1 MFRNNNNDNN
11 NNNNDNGF
19 DDENKGIFLDS
30 KIEISDETSLIH
42 KPYHD
47 DYDENGLINNNNSHN
62 NNNNNNNGGG
72 NNHGSSK
79 VTHRRGKHT
88 FTEADKLKMTK
99 FESLDF
105 PIIDNQIYREYIR
118 RTSKLNHIL
127 KTFGK
132 WIICFMIG
140 VLVGITAYLV
150 KQSVEFVNEFKFDQ
164 SGKYLEDER
173 KFIAF
178 LVYYSINILFGVS
191 ASLVI
196 IPVGQIASG
205 SGIPE
210 VKGYLNGIRIPQSM
224 NVKTLVGKLVSL
236 ILAYSSGLIL
246 GPEGPM
252 IHIGSML
259 GGAIGQ
265 VKSKT
270 LKWYPKVFWK
280 YHNDR
285 DRRDFIS
292 TGAAAGVAAAFGA
305 PIGGVLFGFEE
316 ASSFWSRQLT
326 WRTFFA
332 CLIATFTTN
341 IILQGFDMQIHD
353 YGVLK
358 FGLSNKYLYK
368 YSELIPFALIGVAGG
383 LFGALFVN
391 LNARL
396 SQWRSKFF
404 ANKKIYLR
412 VLEVFILITITST
425 ILYCCAAFTP
435 CRSKTQANGS
445 TNSLDI
451 SSSSSSSGDNS
462 KNSTKLF
469 KLLNNASGED
479 EQEDKFIA
487 FFCEQGEYNQ
497 MAGLSFN
504 SLDAALRLLFST
516 STDIFTI
523 PTLAIFS
530 VISFILTTITSG
542 LMLASGL
549 FIPMM
554 LVGATFGRLVG
565 QVIALFVSVDPCI
578 YALVGASA
586 MMAGFSRMTI
596 SLAII
601 MVELTEGTQYMLPV
615 ILSVMIAKWVG
626 DIFNESIYE
635 HLIEQKC
642 YPFLQSQPPKSMIK
656 LGVVDIMKTEVVTLH
671 EVERVSKVIEVLKS
685 EQHFHNGFPVIERPK
700 PLDSNR
706 KDAYGNLE
714 YYEDETTYS
723 GLILRNQLICLLYYR
738 IFCHEQPLPQNPR
751 LLGGNS
757 NRRYNQRRFGR
768 PTEYGYA
775 PADPRMTY
783 ELMTQSL
790 ARHFPPIDK
799 MNLKKEE
806 IETMYIDLRPYMNLS
821 TIVANETYSYSET
834 YSIFRTIGLRHLPV
848 VNKKNEVVG
857 IVTRKDLL

>member
-1 MFRNNNNDNN
+1 MFRSNSNENNNNDSY
-11 NNNNDNGF
+11 
-19 DDENKGIFLDS
+19 DDENNKGIFLDS

-42 KPYHD
+42 KSHSNED
-47 DYDENGLINNNNSHN
+47 DYNGIINNRNG
-62 NNNNNNNGGG
+62 NNNGG
-72 NNHGSSK
+72 NNNSK

-88 FTEADKLKMTK
+88 FTDADKLKMTK

-105 PIIDNQIYREYIR
+105 PIIDNQIFREYIR

-132 WIICFMIG
+132 WIICFMVG

-150 KQSVEFVNEFKFDQ
+150 KQSVEFVNEFKFEQ
-164 SGKYLEDER
+164 SGKFLGDER

-368 YSELIPFALIGVAGG
+368 YTELVPFALLGVVGG
-383 LFGALFVN
+383 LLGALFVY

-404 ANKKIYLR
+404 SNKKIYLR

-425 ILYCCAAFTP
+425 VLYCCAAFTP
-435 CRSKTQANGS
+435 CRSKSQANGS
-445 TNSLDI
+445 NSSI
-451 SSSSSSSGDNS
+451 EPINNSSSSSS
-462 KNSTKLF
+462 NSTKII
-469 KLLNNASGED
+469 KLLNNDSGED
-479 EQEDKFIA
+479 IQEDKFIT
-487 FFCEQGEYNQ
+487 FFCVEGEYNQ

-554 LVGATFGRLVG
+554 LVGATFGRLAG

-635 HLIEQKC
+635 HLMEQKC

-656 LGVVDIMKTEVVTLH
+656 LGVVDIMKTDVVTLH
-671 EVERVSKVIEVLKS
+671 EVERVSKIIEVLKS
-685 EQHFHNGFPVIERPK
+685 EQHFHNGFPVIERPR
-700 PLDSNR
+700 PCDSNK
-706 KDAYGNLE
+706 KDIYGNQE

-751 LLGGNS
+751 LLGGNP

-775 PADPRMTY
+775 PADSRMTF

-799 MNLKKEE
+799 MNLKKDE

-821 TIVANETYSYSET
+821 TIVANETYSYSEA
-834 YSIFRTIGLRHLPV
+834 YSLFRTIGLRHLPV